1 MRAHTLIAL
10 GALTACANPAREAP
24 YSTTPMPEKEARGFE
39 CSADSAQYAVGQKT
53 NVALAIELM
62 KKTGSRTLR
71 WIPPRTAVTMDF
83 RSDRLNVA
91 YDDDMAITQIS
102 CG

>member
-1 MRAHTLIAL
+1 MKVLLPLIAL
-10 GALTACANPAREAP
+10 TLTGCVDPEREAP
-24 YSTTPMPEKEARGFE
+24 YTTVPVPAQEAGGFE
-39 CSADSAQYAVGQKT
+39 CSADTAQYAVGQKT
-53 NVALAIELM
+53 SVALANELM

-83 RSDRLNVA
+83 RSDRLNIS
-91 YDDDMAITQIS
+91 YDDNMVIDRIN